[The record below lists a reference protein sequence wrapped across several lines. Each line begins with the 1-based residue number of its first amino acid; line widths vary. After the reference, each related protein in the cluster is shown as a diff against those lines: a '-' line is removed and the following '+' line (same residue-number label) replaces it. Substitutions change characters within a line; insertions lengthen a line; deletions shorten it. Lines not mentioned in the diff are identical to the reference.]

1 MRKGVQV
8 QVGNAVREVVCHIL
22 GPNYATG
29 YVGKAYFCWK
39 SDLYDLPYVKLN
51 GKAADNRTRK
61 LVWFFLMEYKKMLA
75 TEKKSPLHFKESE
88 VQSSISRTQSGN
100 ESISG
105 VPMWMRD
112 NHKVWTECHKKD
124 GTTYMRR
131 TRFKPESKE
140 IVEKYLPFCSTCMYR
155 VDCPNPC
162 KDPDL
167 MCQAEA
173 FQKETVKVNKE
184 KQRIPNQKQE
194 AVVQFKP
201 QVDLDPI
208 DDLVEAESAF

>member
-8 QVGNAVREVVCHIL
+8 QVGNAIREVVCHIL

-51 GKAADNRTRK
+51 GKAADDRTRHLVK
-61 LVWFFLMEYKKMLA
+61 LFLMEYKKMLLA
-75 TEKKSPLHFKESE
+75 NKKSPLHFKEYGVESKS
-88 VQSSISRTQSGN
+88 VSTSNGN
-100 ESISG
+100 QSISG
-105 VPMWMRD
+105 VPYWMREE
-112 NHKVWTECHKKD
+112 HKVWTECHKKD

-162 KDPDL
+162 KDPNL

-173 FQKETVKVNKE
+173 FQKETVKVSKE
-184 KQRIPNQKQE
+184 KQQTSNQKQE

-208 DDLVEAESAF
+208 DDLVEAENVF